1 MDDQTRDRFLTGVTG
16 RLRAVLP
23 RVRQVTVFGRGND
36 VLYDSSGF
44 AGPIELEG
52 YHRTRDTAPVQTHDG
67 VTARCAYDDDGT
79 CLALFSLAGP
89 AGRHPWNILLR
100 IQEPRGTARV
110 GEATVRRLAPL
121 LRRLCAPLARL
132 PAHDPALDHRLT
144 VIAQERSAARRRAQL
159 LLTCIDV
166 LGASAVFVSVPALGE
181 HAAMYG
187 KHAPRGWRDDAA
199 LRQWIGALA
208 PSRLSSSVAV
218 SPRTVA
224 GAPAGARG
232 VLCVPLSGLPGRT
245 TGRFVLLFA
254 ADEPLPIA
262 LPTLLRLAALV
273 VGCVAEER
281 DRLTGVWQQKAFLQ
295 RAAALRD
302 PRLPAHAVA
311 VLYVRPDWSGWEK
324 TLEVRLRGLQSL
336 AALLRAKLPPQAVL
350 GLARGGAFVALLP
363 IARAEVAARLA
374 AALAATANE
383 RARRGGAAIP
393 GIVVRHATA
402 GTEPGA
408 FTTAIA
414 EILREDAARPV
425 MTASPAIPAPGE
437 TSPARVV
444 PASDAR
450 SPRAPSLRAPSR
462 ARGSATVTSIAPPPV
477 ASARLQ
483 PLWSAATRRGAVL
496 LVRAPRATEQVPFD
510 PNATGVFV
518 DAPVGVDLGYLEA
531 AFHETTALP
540 APAVV
545 LLSVAATS
553 LADRAF
559 RRAVERLAAPLA
571 ERRHALHVLVSA
583 RYADEHP
590 SRVAALRD
598 EGWKVGLHLFAG
610 GRLHVRELVATRD
623 ECVFVA
629 SDLVQDCLRS
639 ELSRLQL
646 RVLLARA
653 GRAGYRLCADRGDVA
668 ALQRALAMPRAQ
680 ALG

>member
-1 MDDQTRDRFLTGVTG
+1 MDEQTRDRFLTGVTG

-44 AGPIELEG
+44 AGPNELDG
-52 YHRTRDTAPVQTHDG
+52 YHRARDTAPVQTHDG
-67 VTARCAYDDDGT
+67 VTARCAYDEDGM

-89 AGRHPWNILLR
+89 AGKPPWNILLR

-132 PAHDPALDHRLT
+132 PAHDPALDRRLT

-181 HAAMYG
+181 HAAMYA

-199 LRQWIGALA
+199 LRKWVEALA

-218 SPRTVA
+218 SPKTVA

-245 TGRFVLLFA
+245 VGRFVLLFA

-324 TLEVRLRGLQSL
+324 TLETRLRGLQSL
-336 AALLRAKLPPQAVL
+336 AAFVRAKLPPQTVL

-363 IARAEVAARLA
+363 IARADAAARLA
-374 AALAATANE
+374 AALTTSAND
-383 RARRGGAAIP
+383 RARREGAAIP
-393 GIVVRHATA
+393 AIVVRHAAA
-402 GTEPGA
+402 GMEPGA

-414 EILREDAARPV
+414 EILREDAGR
-425 MTASPAIPAPGE
+425 TA
-437 TSPARVV
+437 
-444 PASDAR
+444 PAS
-450 SPRAPSLRAPSR
+450 SPTAVSALTVAAAAPS
-462 ARGSATVTSIAPPPV
+462 APPLS
-477 ASARLQ
+477 ASTRLQ
-483 PLWSAATRRGAVL
+483 PLWSATARRGAVL
-496 LVRAPRATEQVPFD
+496 LVRAPRAGHVPFD
-510 PNATGVFV
+510 PSATGVFI
-518 DAPVGVDLGYLEA
+518 DAPAGVDLGYLDA
-531 AFHETTALP
+531 AFRETASLS

-553 LADRAF
+553 LADRSF
-559 RRAVERLAAPLA
+559 RRAIERIAAPLA

-590 SRVAALRD
+590 TRVAALRE

-610 GRLHVRELVATRD
+610 GRLQVRELAATRD

-639 ELSRLQL
+639 ELSRLQV
-646 RVLLARA
+646 RELLARTS
-653 GRAGYRLCADRGDVA
+653 RSGYRLCADGGDVA
-668 ALQRALAMPRAQ
+668 SLKRALAMPKAR